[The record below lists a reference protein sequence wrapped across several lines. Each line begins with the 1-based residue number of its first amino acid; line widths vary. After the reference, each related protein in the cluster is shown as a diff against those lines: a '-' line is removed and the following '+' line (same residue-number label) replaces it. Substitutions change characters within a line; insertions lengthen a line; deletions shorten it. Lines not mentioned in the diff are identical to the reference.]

1 MSGEGEEG
9 GEGGGFVE
17 VWVFI
22 SPRSLGGVFA
32 QEGAVVVA
40 NMCCLK
46 PPPPQPLAQRRNCEP
61 QRSIRISCPR
71 PFHST
76 N

>member
-1 MSGEGEEG
+1 MTGEGEEG
-9 GEGGGFVE
+9 GEGGRFVE

-40 NMCCLK
+40 NMCYLK
-46 PPPPQPLAQRRNCEP
+46 PPPTTTTCTMTQL
-61 QRSIRISCPR
+61 
-71 PFHST
+71 
-76 N
+76 